1 MYIYWILL
9 LAVSVTCDPFLIP
22 LKGKEGPGIYT
33 IYNVEGGGKLYLA
46 SNDANE
52 SLNKITLVTGTVN
65 ITLDQLNDFSDTPK
79 FITVSDKVVLSNQNL
94 DDVTDALTGY
104 LYITTKQQADDPN
117 FSVAVIKTNH
127 TIVTTNTNSTVV
139 ILNTALI
146 SDSDEIDK
154 PLKTSFNDI
163 EPLQINQDYWYL
175 KSSGPLTMNIENKFV
190 RTLNYTT
197 TSFDTTGLIVNND
210 VFLEH
215 TVNFILDPTRERDAG
230 VIVSTFIESND
241 TLIEFRLLDENG
253 GEIEMNAAKGQS
265 FIHEQ
270 MDALDPVKFLVVN
283 STSIHPGVFYC
294 QYYGFQGDLLPKT
307 TMRPTTS
314 MTPSTV
320 ISTTVPTVSTVIPI
334 SSAPVFSTTVSVPP
348 STQTT
353 TVTSSAPLSSTPF
366 TQPTTSGSKLY
377 LASNDANESLKKI
390 TLVTGTVNITDTPK
404 FIKVSDRVVLSNQNS
419 VAVNDALTGYLYIT
433 TKQQADDPNFSVA
446 VIKTN
451 HTIVTT
457 DTNSTVVILNTAL
470 ISDSDEIDKPLKT
483 SRVTD
488 IKQSAN
494 AEFDFHWGIPANNWT
509 KVVRNKFFE
518 NPFIAVDCYSGG
530 KCTLYKKTIY
540 HIEPLQ
546 INQDYWYLK
555 SSGPLTMTIENK
567 FVPTLN
573 YTTTA
578 FETTGLIV
586 NNDVF
591 LQHTV
596 NFVFDPTKKGH
607 SGLIV
612 STFIESDNTY
622 LEFNLTDRNGGNTG
636 GGMRHVFFPNV
647 KNSSIRT

>member
-127 TIVTTNTNSTVV
+127 TIVTTDTNSTVV

-154 PLKTSFNDI
+154 PLKTSRVTDIKQSANAEFDFHWGIPANNWTTITKNRFFENPILAANCYNNGTCTRYKKTFNDI

-314 MTPSTV
+314 MTPSTR
-320 ISTTVPTVSTVIPI
+320 
-334 SSAPVFSTTVSVPP
+334 
-348 STQTT
+348 
-353 TVTSSAPLSSTPF
+353 LSSQQQYQF
-366 TQPTTSGSKLY
+366 HHLH
-377 LASNDANESLKKI
+377 
-390 TLVTGTVNITDTPK
+390 
-404 FIKVSDRVVLSNQNS
+404 
-419 VAVNDALTGYLYIT
+419 
-433 TKQQADDPNFSVA
+433 KQ
-446 VIKTN
+446 
-451 HTIVTT
+451 
-457 DTNSTVVILNTAL
+457 
-470 ISDSDEIDKPLKT
+470 
-483 SRVTD
+483 
-488 IKQSAN
+488 
-494 AEFDFHWGIPANNWT
+494 
-509 KVVRNKFFE
+509 
-518 NPFIAVDCYSGG
+518 
-530 KCTLYKKTIY
+530 
-540 HIEPLQ
+540 LQ
-546 INQDYWYLK
+546 
-555 SSGPLTMTIENK
+555 
-567 FVPTLN
+567 
-573 YTTTA
+573 
-578 FETTGLIV
+578 
-586 NNDVF
+586 
-591 LQHTV
+591 
-596 NFVFDPTKKGH
+596 
-607 SGLIV
+607 
-612 STFIESDNTY
+612 
-622 LEFNLTDRNGGNTG
+622 
-636 GGMRHVFFPNV
+636 
-647 KNSSIRT
+647 

>member
-9 LAVSVTCDPFLIP
+9 LAVTVTCNPFIIP
-22 LKGKEGPGIYT
+22 LRGLETFTTY
-33 IYNVEGGGKLYLA
+33 
-46 SNDANE
+46 DAE
-52 SLNKITLVTGTVN
+52 
-65 ITLDQLNDFSDTPK
+65 
-79 FITVSDKVVLSNQNL
+79 
-94 DDVTDALTGY
+94 
-104 LYITTKQQADDPN
+104 
-117 FSVAVIKTNH
+117 
-127 TIVTTNTNSTVV
+127 
-139 ILNTALI
+139 
-146 SDSDEIDK
+146 
-154 PLKTSFNDI
+154 
-163 EPLQINQDYWYL
+163 
-175 KSSGPLTMNIENKFV
+175 
-190 RTLNYTT
+190 
-197 TSFDTTGLIVNND
+197 
-210 VFLEH
+210 
-215 TVNFILDPTRERDAG
+215 
-230 VIVSTFIESND
+230 
-241 TLIEFRLLDENG
+241 
-253 GEIEMNAAKGQS
+253 
-265 FIHEQ
+265 
-270 MDALDPVKFLVVN
+270 
-283 STSIHPGVFYC
+283 
-294 QYYGFQGDLLPKT
+294 
-307 TMRPTTS
+307 
-314 MTPSTV
+314 
-320 ISTTVPTVSTVIPI
+320 
-334 SSAPVFSTTVSVPP
+334 
-348 STQTT
+348 
-353 TVTSSAPLSSTPF
+353 
-366 TQPTTSGSKLY
+366 SGSKLY

-390 TLVTGTVNITDTPK
+390 TLVTGTVNITLDQLNDFSDTPK

-636 GGMRHVFFPNV
+636 GGMRFSNTANGIHSQVDDLVQAKLLVINSTSIHPGVFYCHAHKFYYSSGNHKIIYSNPLH
-647 KNSSIRT
+647 NSLSPAVYTTNYSNQNYSNPLDICLLYSDGTGYSNLHYSTHSFYNNAIDARLLYCYTTNYSNFSNPLNDL